1 MRAVILDLKGL
12 DSLELD
18 AIEALVD
25 ELVCY
30 DLTPVEQIENRI
42 KGFDIVITNKTP
54 LTRKVLSAA
63 KGVKFISV
71 MATGT
76 NVVDRDAARE
86 LGIPVSNCVAYGVD
100 SVAQHVWSM
109 ILALHTNLLSY
120 ASDVNNGQW
129 QKSGQFCFLT
139 HPIVELSGRTL
150 GIIGYGSLG
159 KAVAKVAS
167 VFGMNVIVC
176 QKIGE
181 QKQGEQK
188 QGEQKQGLD
197 QASPQRLPFAKFLE
211 QADVISLHCP
221 LTDETNNLFDHA
233 VFEKMKSGAFLI
245 NAARGGIVNEADLAQ
260 ALKSGILAGAAVD
273 VLSVEPPKSGNS
285 LLDPNIPNLILTPH
299 IAWGSVEARTRIIQQ
314 TAENIKAFMEGRS
327 IRTV

>member
-12 DSLELD
+12 DSLDLH

-30 DLTPVEQIENRI
+30 DLTPVEQIANRI
-42 KGFDIVITNKTP
+42 EGFDIVITNKTP

-63 KGVKFISV
+63 KGIKFISV
-71 MATGT
+71 TATGT
-76 NVVDRDAARE
+76 NVIDRDAARE

-100 SVAQHVWSM
+100 SVAQHVWSL

-129 QKSGQFCFLT
+129 QKSDQFCFLT

-159 KAVAKVAS
+159 KAVAKVAAA
-167 VFGMNVIVC
+167 FGMNVIVC
-176 QKIGE
+176 QKIG
-181 QKQGEQK
+181 QQTQGEQT
-188 QGEQKQGLD
+188 QGLD
-197 QASPQRLPFAKFLE
+197 QAPPQRLPFAKFLE

-233 VFEKMKSGAFLI
+233 VLEKMKPGAFLI

-260 ALKSGILAGAAVD
+260 ALKNGVLAGAAVD
-273 VLSVEPPKSGNS
+273 VLTVEPPKSGNA
-285 LLDPNIPNLILTPH
+285 LLAPNIPNLILTPH

>member
-12 DSLELD
+12 DSLDLH

-42 KGFDIVITNKTP
+42 EGFDIVITNKTP

-71 MATGT
+71 TATGT

-100 SVAQHVWSM
+100 SVAQHVWSL

-129 QKSGQFCFLT
+129 QKSDQFCFLT

-159 KAVAKVAS
+159 KAVAKVAAA
-167 VFGMNVIVC
+167 FGMDVIVC
-176 QKIGE
+176 QKIGAQQE
-181 QKQGEQK
+181 I
-188 QGEQKQGLD
+188 LD
-197 QASPQRLPFAKFLE
+197 SALPNKLPFDQFIK

-221 LTDETNNLFDHA
+221 LTDETNNLFDHV
-233 VFEKMKSGAFLI
+233 VFEKMKPGAFLI

-260 ALKSGILAGAAVD
+260 ALKSGVLAGAAVD
-273 VLSVEPPKSGNS
+273 VLTVEPPKSGNS

>member
-12 DSLELD
+12 DSLELH

-30 DLTPVEQIENRI
+30 DLTPLEQIENRI

-120 ASDVNNGQW
+120 ASDVNGGQW
-129 QKSGQFCFLT
+129 QKSDQFCFLT

-159 KAVAKVAS
+159 KAVAKVAAA
-167 VFGMNVIVC
+167 FGMKVIVC
-176 QKIGE
+176 QKV
-181 QKQGEQK
+181 
-188 QGEQKQGLD
+188 GEQKQGLD

-221 LTDETNNLFDHA
+221 LTGETNNLFDHA
-233 VFEKMKSGAFLI
+233 VFEKMKPGAFLI

-260 ALKSGILAGAAVD
+260 ALKSGVLAGAAVD
-273 VLSVEPPKSGNS
+273 VLTVEPPKSGNA
-285 LLDPNIPNLILTPH
+285 LLDPNIPNLILSPH